1 MQNTTFSLFK
11 VVQNQMSSIMNRHFF
26 KIARPYFV
34 IVIVTLLVAF
44 PSSAAEFRSSWH
56 TMHDRIWTGAQHWAN
71 PMEDWLIKDGRLE
84 CTSTGANRNIHV
96 LTHQLAKQVGDVTTQ
111 VRVGKIVDGHG
122 SAGFRIGIQDEI
134 NDYRARLIRGHGI
147 NAGITGSG
155 KLFIGP
161 TQSKLIAAF
170 TEFGLE
176 LLLKA
181 VPGDKGYVL
190 TLSAHDVKSGKQ
202 LAVITRIVD
211 AKAMV
216 GNIALFHEGAPA
228 VPKIRKPNRSAKKR
242 ANNDTKSSAKQAKH
256 GRFWFCDWRISGS
269 KVVENPKQTFGPIL
283 YAMHTLSNSRGKDG
297 HVMKL
302 TAQMP
307 PIGAKDSK
315 TVLLQTQQG
324 DKWAQIAQ
332 AAIHPDARTATFR
345 VPNWKATRDTP
356 YRVVYRTTS
365 RDGKLVESEFT
376 GTIRKDPIDRPLVVA
391 GFTGNKDE
399 GFPNVEINRNIA
411 IHNPDVLFFSG
422 DQIYENVGGYG
433 IIRTPADRSIL
444 NYLRKAWLWGF
455 SFRDVMRDRVTIVLP
470 DDHDV
475 YQGNIWGQG
484 GIDSG
489 GMAGHNRGGYAQPA
503 QMVNA
508 VHLAQCSH
516 HPDFYDT
523 KPIARG
529 ITTFYGD
536 MVYGR
541 VSFAIIGDRM
551 FKSGP
556 AGKVNTW
563 KGRPDHM
570 RDPKYDVSKLDK
582 PGLELLGKRQE
593 KFLRVWAKDW
603 RGADAKC
610 VLSATI
616 FCNLANY
623 HGGAQTFVLA
633 DLDSNGWPQSGRNQ
647 ALREMRAGL
656 AFHYAGDQHLASITH
671 NGVDSWN
678 DGGYAFCVPSI
689 AAGYPRAWRP
699 DKEGRPVQN
708 RPPTTTNPEGLLNTG
723 EYKDGFGNKVT
734 VYAVGNPAAKNR
746 KGRIPTLH
754 DKASGYGI
762 VRFNQ
767 AKQTITME
775 CWRLLFDAS
784 NSKPGDQFPGW
795 PKTIH
800 VRDNDGRAAVGYLPT
815 LKVRGVSDPVVQVIS
830 ESNDQVVYTLRV
842 KGDTFKPKIYATGLY
857 TIIVG
862 DPDVGRMKTIKHVKS
877 LGLAANKTLT
887 VKID

>member
-1 MQNTTFSLFK
+1 MKRTCSL
-11 VVQNQMSSIMNRHFF
+11 
-26 KIARPYFV
+26 IA
-34 IVIVTLLVAF
+34 IAALLVAS
-44 PSSAAEFRSSWH
+44 PLSAAEFRSSWH
-56 TMHDRIWTGAQHWAN
+56 TMHDRIWTGARHWAN

-84 CTSTGANRNIHV
+84 CTSTKADRNIHV
-96 LTHQLAKQVGDVTTQ
+96 LTHQLGKQAGDMSTQ
-111 VRVGKIVDGHG
+111 VRVGKIVDGRG
-122 SAGFRIGIQDEI
+122 TVGFRVGIQDEI
-134 NDYRARLIRGHGI
+134 DDYRARLIRGRGI
-147 NAGITGSG
+147 NAGITSG
-155 KLFIGP
+155 GQLFIGSD
-161 TQSKLIAAF
+161 QSKVNVAFDAA
-170 TEFGLE
+170 GLE
-176 LLLKA
+176 LRLKA
-181 VPGDKGYVL
+181 APGDKGYVL
-190 TLSAHDVKSGKQ
+190 TLSAHDAESGKQ
-202 LAVITRIVD
+202 LAVVVRTVD
-211 AKAMV
+211 AAAMV

-228 VPKIRKPNRSAKKR
+228 APKTRKPKKGAKKGVKGDAKPSAKPGKP
-242 ANNDTKSSAKQAKH
+242 
-256 GRFWFCDWRISGS
+256 GRFWFNDWRISGS
-269 KVVENPKQTFGPIL
+269 KVVENSNQTFGPIL

-307 PIGAKDSK
+307 PVGANDSK
-315 TVLLQTQQG
+315 TVLLQTQQDG
-324 DKWAQIAQ
+324 KWTQTGEAT
-332 AAIHPDARTATFR
+332 IHPDARTATFR
-345 VPNWKATRDTP
+345 IPNWNATKDVP
-356 YRVVYRTTS
+356 YRVLYRTTS
-365 RDGKLVESEFT
+365 RDGKAVGSDFN

-444 NYLRKAWLWGF
+444 NYLRKIWLWGF

-475 YQGNIWGQG
+475 YQGNIWGEG
-484 GIDSG
+484 GIDPG
-489 GMAGHNRGGYAQPA
+489 GMAGHNAGGYAQSV

-508 VHLAQCSH
+508 VHLTQCSH

-523 KPIARG
+523 RPIARG

-556 AGKVNTW
+556 KGKVNTW
-563 KGRPDHM
+563 SGRPDHM

-593 KFLRVWAKDW
+593 KFLREWAKDW

-623 HGGAQTFVLA
+623 HGGGQTFIFA
-633 DLDSNGWPQSGRNQ
+633 DLDSNGWPQSGRNR
-647 ALREMRAGL
+647 ALRELRSGL

-671 NGVDSWN
+671 NGIDSWN

-708 RPPTTTNPEGLLNTG
+708 RPPTATDPKGLPNTG
-723 EYKDGFGNKVT
+723 EYKDGFGNKVS

-746 KGRIPTLH
+746 KGRILTLH

-800 VRDNDGRAAVGYLPT
+800 IRDNDGRAAVGYLPT
-815 LKVRGVSDPVVQVIS
+815 IKVRGISDPVVQVIR
-830 ESNDQVVYTLRV
+830 ESDGEVVYTLRI
-842 KGDTFKPKIYATGLY
+842 KGDTYKPKVYAAGQY
-857 TIIVG
+857 TIRVG
-862 DPDVGRMKTIKHVKS
+862 DQDAGRMKTIKNVKS
-877 LGLAANKTLT
+877 LGLTADKTLT
-887 VKID
+887 VNFN